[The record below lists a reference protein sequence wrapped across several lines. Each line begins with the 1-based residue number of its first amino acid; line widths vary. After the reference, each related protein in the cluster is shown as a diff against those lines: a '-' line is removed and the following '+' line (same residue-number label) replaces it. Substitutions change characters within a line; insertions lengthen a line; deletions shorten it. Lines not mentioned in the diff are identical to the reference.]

1 MTTGKQEKKSS
12 QTHYSNKT
20 QADAIKNKQKEDQKR
35 IDDFKKTASRL
46 ELEKRHV
53 KPSYEKEKATP
64 QSNKNISDS
73 KDKYIL
79 NIETLDS
86 LIDKLSDIEINTLYY
101 MIESYND
108 NPTVANINL
117 YYDKI
122 MELKTKY
129 QISDILSK
137 IALANSAPQLT
148 SHNERELEKI
158 KNNNLKI
165 ENDAKT
171 KAETIKTSNN
181 KIASTLDDLNS
192 SIDKETMA
200 NRK

>member
-1 MTTGKQEKKSS
+1 
-12 QTHYSNKT
+12 
-20 QADAIKNKQKEDQKR
+20 
-35 IDDFKKTASRL
+35 
-46 ELEKRHV
+46 
-53 KPSYEKEKATP
+53 
-64 QSNKNISDS
+64 
-73 KDKYIL
+73 
-79 NIETLDS
+79 
-86 LIDKLSDIEINTLYY
+86 

-108 NPTVANINL
+108 NPTVSNINL

-122 MELKTKY
+122 IELKNKY

-200 NRK
+200 NRKSQEVLKAVKETKNKTTESATKIAKIK

>member
-1 MTTGKQEKKSS
+1 M
-12 QTHYSNKT
+12 
-20 QADAIKNKQKEDQKR
+20 
-35 IDDFKKTASRL
+35 
-46 ELEKRHV
+46 
-53 KPSYEKEKATP
+53 
-64 QSNKNISDS
+64 
-73 KDKYIL
+73 

-86 LIDKLSDIEINTLYY
+86 LIDELSDIEINTLYY

-200 NRK
+200 NRKSQEVLKAVKETKNKTTESATKIAKIKWPQ

>member
-1 MTTGKQEKKSS
+1 M
-12 QTHYSNKT
+12 
-20 QADAIKNKQKEDQKR
+20 
-35 IDDFKKTASRL
+35 ID
-46 ELEKRHV
+46 E
-53 KPSYEKEKATP
+53 
-64 QSNKNISDS
+64 
-73 KDKYIL
+73 
-79 NIETLDS
+79 
-86 LIDKLSDIEINTLYY
+86 LSDIEINTLYY

-108 NPTVANINL
+108 NPTVSNINL

-122 MELKTKY
+122 IELKNKY

-200 NRK
+200 NRKSQEVLKAVKETKNKTTESATKIAKIK

>member
-1 MTTGKQEKKSS
+1 M
-12 QTHYSNKT
+12 
-20 QADAIKNKQKEDQKR
+20 
-35 IDDFKKTASRL
+35 ID
-46 ELEKRHV
+46 E
-53 KPSYEKEKATP
+53 
-64 QSNKNISDS
+64 
-73 KDKYIL
+73 
-79 NIETLDS
+79 
-86 LIDKLSDIEINTLYY
+86 LSDIEINTLYY

-108 NPTVANINL
+108 NPTVSNINL

-122 MELKTKY
+122 IELKNKY

-200 NRK
+200 NRKSQEVLKAVKETKNKTTESATKIAKIKWPQ